1 MEETAIRILN
11 AHRIMS
17 IATVRPDGWPQNTI
31 VGYANE
37 GWTVY
42 FLIYRSSQK
51 FANIE
56 HDDRVSIAVGQE
68 PRGLNELAA
77 VYAGGHVS
85 EITAPEERERA
96 WTLIMERHPVLAA
109 FVMPKPSAAAMMRM
123 TCKYVSV
130 LDYTQG
136 LGHTEELRI
145 GGTDP
150 RGLGDLA
157 KTNEEN

>member
-1 MEETAIRILN
+1 MEQAAIRILN
-11 AHRIMS
+11 TNRIMA

-51 FANIE
+51 FANVE

-68 PRGLNELAA
+68 PRDLKELEA
-77 VYAGGHVS
+77 VYAGGHAS
-85 EITAPEERERA
+85 EITEPEERERA
-96 WTLIMERHPVLAA
+96 WKLIMERHPVLAA

-123 TCKYVSV
+123 TCNYVSV

-136 LGHTEELRI
+136 LGHTEELRM

-150 RGLGDLA
+150 RVLGYPA
-157 KTNEEN
+157 ETNEEN